1 MLSGVVYSCIFAVK
15 IIKPVTMKKLI
26 ALLAVCGFA
35 LAFVACGKK
44 AEPAA
49 EAVDSAATTTEEV
62 VADSASEVVD
72 SAAVDSTAVN

>member
-1 MLSGVVYSCIFAVK
+1 
-15 IIKPVTMKKLI
+15 MKKVI

-49 EAVDSAATTTEEV
+49 EETAPATEEV
-62 VADSASEVVD
+62 APADSAMTP
-72 SAAVDSTAVN
+72 ADSTDSTTVH

>member
-1 MLSGVVYSCIFAVK
+1 
-15 IIKPVTMKKLI
+15 MKKVI

-49 EAVDSAATTTEEV
+49 EETAPATEEV
-62 VADSASEVVD
+62 APADSATTP
-72 SAAVDSTAVN
+72 ADSTDSTSVH

>member
-1 MLSGVVYSCIFAVK
+1 
-15 IIKPVTMKKLI
+15 MKKII

-49 EAVDSAATTTEEV
+49 EAVDSAAITTEEV
-62 VADSASEVVD
+62 VVDSASEVSAD
-72 SAAVDSTAVN
+72 SAAVDTTAVQ

>member
-1 MLSGVVYSCIFAVK
+1 
-15 IIKPVTMKKLI
+15 MKKLI

-49 EAVDSAATTTEEV
+49 EAVDSTATEEV
-62 VADSASEVVD
+62 VVDSASEVVD
-72 SAAVDSTAVN
+72 TVAVDSAAH